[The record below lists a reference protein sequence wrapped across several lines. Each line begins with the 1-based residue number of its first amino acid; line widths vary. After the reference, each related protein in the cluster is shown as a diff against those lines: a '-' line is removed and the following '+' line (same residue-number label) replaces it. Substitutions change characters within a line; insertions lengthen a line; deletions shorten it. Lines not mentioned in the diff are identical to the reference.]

1 MLTMTR
7 ASALSLVKGLSQRR
21 KPPKSLLRTPR
32 LLRVHRTPR
41 ISIARRV
48 QVLSRPFLHRPMQHR
63 TSASWAW
70 QNRKDTRDALG
81 MWGLVSVADVR
92 ALSH

>member
-7 ASALSLVKGLSQRR
+7 ASALSLVKGLSQRG

-48 QVLSRPFLHRPMQHR
+48 QVLSRPFSIGPPL
-63 TSASWAW
+63 SWAW

>member
-7 ASALSLVKGLSQRR
+7 ASALSLVNGLSQRG

-41 ISIARRV
+41 ISIARSV
-48 QVLSRPFLHRPMQHR
+48 QVLSRPFSIGPPLLGHGKIAKTPGMR
-63 TSASWAW
+63 WVCGAW
-70 QNRKDTRDALG
+70 
-81 MWGLVSVADVR
+81 
-92 ALSH
+92 